1 MSQSDLINKP
11 ELSNTIEEN
20 HLIEIL
26 REIQATPKEY
36 WPNLL
41 QIMRV
46 FRESVTFKP
55 EIFNHS
61 HLEIDAQQQILNQ
74 QHQALKELTE
84 EWLEEGEQE
93 EQTETWEYLRQK
105 QEIDDNPF

>member
-11 ELSNTIEEN
+11 ELSNTTEEN
-20 HLIEIL
+20 HLTEIL
-26 REIQATPKEY
+26 REIQSTPKEY

-55 EIFNHS
+55 ENFNHS
-61 HLEIDAQQQILNQ
+61 QSEIDSQQQILNQ
-74 QHQALKELTE
+74 QHQALKQLTK
-84 EWLEEGEQE
+84 EWLEAGEKD
-93 EQTETWEYLRQK
+93 EQTETWEYLC
-105 QEIDDNPF
+105 QETDDNPF

>member
-11 ELSNTIEEN
+11 ELNNTVAEN
-20 HLIEIL
+20 YLTEIL

-41 QIMRV
+41 QMMRV

-55 EIFNHS
+55 ELSNPS
-61 HLEIDAQQQILNQ
+61 PSEIDAQQEKLLNQ
-74 QHQALKELTE
+74 QHQALKQLTK

-93 EQTETWEYLRQK
+93 EQTETWEYLS
-105 QEIDDNPF
+105 QENNENPV

>member
-11 ELSNTIEEN
+11 ELSNTTEEN

-36 WPNLL
+36 WTNLL

-61 HLEIDAQQQILNQ
+61 QLEIDAQQQLLNQ
-74 QHQALKELTE
+74 QHQLLKELTK
-84 EWLEEGEQE
+84 EWLEQGEQE

>member
-11 ELSNTIEEN
+11 ELSNTTKEN

-36 WPNLL
+36 WPNS
-41 QIMRV
+41 Q
-46 FRESVTFKP
+46 
-55 EIFNHS
+55 
-61 HLEIDAQQQILNQ
+61 LEIDAQQQILNQ
-74 QHQALKELTE
+74 QHQALKELTK

>member
-1 MSQSDLINKP
+1 M
-11 ELSNTIEEN
+11 
-20 HLIEIL
+20 
-26 REIQATPKEY
+26 
-36 WPNLL
+36 
-41 QIMRV
+41 MRV

>member
-11 ELSNTIEEN
+11 ELSNNVAEN
-20 HLIEIL
+20 HLTEIL

-36 WPNLL
+36 WQNLL
-41 QIMRV
+41 QMMRV

-61 HLEIDAQQQILNQ
+61 QLEIDAQQQILNQ

>member
-11 ELSNTIEEN
+11 ELSNTTKEN

-61 HLEIDAQQQILNQ
+61 QLEIDAQQQILNQ
-74 QHQALKELTE
+74 QHQLRFQAI
-84 EWLEEGEQE
+84 EQHRVRLLVVNFASLLSVG
-93 EQTETWEYLRQK
+93 QRHRG
-105 QEIDDNPF
+105 PMH